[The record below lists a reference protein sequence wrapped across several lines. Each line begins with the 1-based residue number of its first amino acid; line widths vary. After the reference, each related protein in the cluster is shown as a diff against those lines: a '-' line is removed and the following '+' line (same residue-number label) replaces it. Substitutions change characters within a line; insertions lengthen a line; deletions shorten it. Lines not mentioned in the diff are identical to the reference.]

1 MGSFEFYKQLTLYNF
16 VFSTKLLAI
25 ALEGLTAKRYEGI
38 IACVVAGVFVSNSA
52 ESHGYR

>member
-38 IACVVAGVFVSNSA
+38 IDCVVAAVFVSNSA
-52 ESHGYR
+52 VVKQC